1 MAQGADSIK
10 AKKGGLF
17 EGLSMAQVVAG
28 ALAAVTSMLL
38 ASQIGIAG
46 SVIGVGVGSVVSA
59 VASQMYKKFLT
70 KSAEKIR
77 DVLPGDGSS
86 QASDADTTDEIA
98 ATRRI
103 EAAAVPCV
111 DVAEVA
117 IAGKTMPFDAV
128 AIRRSRTPR
137 VDDDAL
143 CDDVTVRRARLLRE
157 RKKKIQ
163 RRVIAVSAVSAVAAV
178 LMSALVVNFVT
189 TGQGLGVKT
198 QPLVTSSVWAGSA
211 DSGSAPAPSA
221 SSDAAGSGSAAG
233 SSSGSSSSGGAAG
246 ESSGTQG
253 GGQGST
259 GSEKPSDGAQGGSTP
274 GGDQSGDSSGSTTPD
289 AGGSTGGSGSSGSTD
304 TGGSTGSGSGSSGST
319 GSGSGTSGS
328 TGGSSSSGATGSTSG
343 TGATASSSTRVTTS

>member
-233 SSSGSSSSGGAAG
+233 SSSSGGAAG

-289 AGGSTGGSGSSGSTD
+289 ADGSTGGSGSSGSTD
-304 TGGSTGSGSGSSGST
+304 TGGSTGSGSGSSGSA